1 MSDRSEIEKTNPYML
16 AKHMSG
22 GGTHAATTV
31 MKESSNRWWR
41 LGKLIE
47 YYYQVI
53 MKILF

>member
-1 MSDRSEIEKTNPYML
+1 MSDRSDIEKTNPYML

-22 GGTHAATTV
+22 GGTHVATTV
-31 MKESSNRWWR
+31 MKESSNRCWR
-41 LGKLIE
+41 LGKLKE

>member
-22 GGTHAATTV
+22 GGTHVATTV

-41 LGKLIE
+41 LGKLKE